1 MGGKGVCSDV
11 CERIVPITPMPLP
24 PCLPLISARPS
35 VSCVTHTHTHTH
47 RYPLVPSVAP
57 TRRASFSVGD
67 VVSVGEGEGDQ
78 GQRAT
83 TGTGIKASKPA
94 ATSRL
99 VCPFRAVCVYSETC
113 PRVWCVCLWTEF
125 VCVGVVDVCWCVCVC
140 MYVFMCACVCLCVY
154 VRTYVCVSIW
164 IYITGIARPALAW
177 MLPRQYVGLVQPK
190 RRRWEILFCGWPWR
204 ERACVFMSGLR
215 SWSTGCTALL
225 VLQMPQ

>member
-1 MGGKGVCSDV
+1 MLSRLGRGRATRGNVRLPGLGSS
-11 CERIVPITPMPLP
+11 RLSLPLP
-24 PCLPLISARPS
+24 PGWFAIF
-35 VSCVTHTHTHTH
+35 V
-47 RYPLVPSVAP
+47 
-57 TRRASFSVGD
+57 
-67 VVSVGEGEGDQ
+67 Q
-78 GQRAT
+78 
-83 TGTGIKASKPA
+83 
-94 ATSRL
+94 
-99 VCPFRAVCVYSETC
+99 CVYIRDLFPC
-113 PRVWCVCLWTEF
+113 LVRVCRWTEF
-125 VCVGVVDVCWCVCVC
+125 VCVGVVDVCWCVC